1 MESLALR
8 YRPKTWED
16 VLGQETS
23 VRIIKAMLERGRLYP
38 FFVFGGPRA
47 AGKTSMARILAKAVN
62 CLSPVDYSPCNV
74 CEICLS
80 IDDESCPDFMELD
93 AASNGGIASVRK
105 IKDISMYTPSMLKHR
120 VFVLDEAHA
129 MSREAFQAMLKIL
142 EEPPPRTIF
151 IMATTEVQEIPETI
165 LSRAFPF
172 EFKRIQPVDIA
183 GRLRMIADC
192 ESLDVEDSA
201 LMAIAANVSGAVRD
215 AITLLQQVSALPG
228 RVTED
233 DVLAVLGVLKR
244 SEIAD
249 AVEFMINKKAARVV
263 IWLGQLRTKGV
274 SPFVVLEALLDYS
287 NVLLA
292 SSVGVSSG
300 LSVAEQDRAYL
311 LCQQLG
317 PERLDR
323 LVEHISTI
331 SVRASRAQ
339 RFAQLLVDTGLTRIA
354 REGAL

>member
-1 MESLALR
+1 
-8 YRPKTWED
+8 
-16 VLGQETS
+16 
-23 VRIIKAMLERGRLYP
+23 
-38 FFVFGGPRA
+38 
-47 AGKTSMARILAKAVN
+47 
-62 CLSPVDYSPCNV
+62 
-74 CEICLS
+74 
-80 IDDESCPDFMELD
+80 MELD